1 MRAFIILSLIVV
13 ITIIGY
19 INYPVSQPDLKD
31 QRSPSEGLS
40 RHLSYEKQAS
50 TEMGRI
56 LRMTQEPG
64 VTYVDVRVDPDTVK
78 TIASSSLRY
87 ASIFHKPR
95 VGDYVR
101 WYAQTTD
108 NNVYSR
114 FLNTTFDEVTYV
126 QFEPILP
133 NRGKV
138 TKIVEYPNE
147 IEVYVSTEALP
158 EQQKNL
164 ILKARRLDM
173 AGDAIFLKG
182 ETISWTNKKLL
193 VSGHASLRLPVVA
206 VEAIQPLTSNK
217 KTLL

>member
-13 ITIIGY
+13 VTIIGY
-19 INYPVSQPDLKD
+19 INYPVSQSDLND
-31 QRSPSEGLS
+31 PISPSEGLS
-40 RHLSYEKQAS
+40 RPLSSEKHAS

-64 VTYVDVRVDPDTVK
+64 VTYVDVQVDPDTVK

-87 ASIFHKPR
+87 ASIFDKPR
-95 VGDYVR
+95 VGDSVC

-108 NNVYSR
+108 YNVHSR

-133 NRGKV
+133 TRGKV
-138 TKIVEYPNE
+138 IKVVEYPHE

-158 EQQKNL
+158 EQQKSL
-164 ILKARRLDM
+164 ILKARRLDL
-173 AGDAIFLKG
+173 AGDAIFVKG

-193 VSGHASLRLPVVA
+193 VSGNASHRLPVVA

>member
-1 MRAFIILSLIVV
+1 LRAFIILSLIVV
-13 ITIIGY
+13 ISIIGY
-19 INYPVSQPDLKD
+19 INYSLSQSDFND
-31 QRSPSEGLS
+31 QISQSEVLS
-40 RHLSYEKQAS
+40 RPISSEKHES

-64 VTYVDVRVDPDTVK
+64 ITYVDVQIDSDTVK

-87 ASIFHKPR
+87 ASIFDKPR
-95 VGDYVR
+95 IGDSVR

-133 NRGKV
+133 NHGKV
-138 TKIVEYPNE
+138 TKVVEYPHE
-147 IEVYVSTEALP
+147 IEVYVSTEALL
-158 EQQKNL
+158 EQKKDL

-173 AGDAIFLKG
+173 AGDTMLFKG
-182 ETISWTNKKLL
+182 ETISWINKKLL
-193 VSGHASLRLPVVA
+193 VSGNASHRLPVVA